1 METNLLHRLAQ
12 EVLFMA
18 QQRHT
23 PATQI
28 QHFLRTYSR
37 FQPSEVQ
44 ILDPPLAGAVS
55 VGGTAPTRGG
65 TFQSPPF

>member
-12 EVLFMA
+12 EVLFIA

-28 QHFLRTYSR
+28 QHFLTTYSR
-37 FQPSEVQ
+37 QASGWSTVWRSPQ
-44 ILDPPLAGAVS
+44 TPLKK
-55 VGGTAPTRGG
+55 GG
-65 TFQSPPF
+65 FEMSPPF

>member
-28 QHFLRTYSR
+28 QHFLT
-37 FQPSEVQ
+37 
-44 ILDPPLAGAVS
+44 
-55 VGGTAPTRGG
+55 T
-65 TFQSPPF
+65 